1 MLYKVFII
9 VSMSKKSRI
18 NSSYFCYC
26 YFWLVGKSNTPCMLT
41 QEKVAHR
48 KGHALSDQ
56 CGMWKSLSG
65 VWLCNP
71 MDYTVHG
78 TLQARTLEW
87 VAFPFS
93 RGSSQPRDRTQVSLT
108 AGGFFTNWA
117 MRESLGF
124 ISYNTVLCVC
134 GHPSEPFAMETY
146 TNMVMM
152 FCCAVSNK
160 VSVSDPEPHVFC
172 QHLWNCGRL
181 ACSLEA
187 V

>member
-1 MLYKVFII
+1 MICHSTFILLKDHQISTSEINIYRYLNSLVLWKWKV
-9 VSMSKKSRI
+9 
-18 NSSYFCYC
+18 
-26 YFWLVGKSNTPCMLT
+26 
-41 QEKVAHR
+41 KV
-48 KGHALSDQ
+48 KVVQS
-56 CGMWKSLSG
+56 CPT
-65 VWLCNP
+65 LC
-71 MDYTVHG
+71 DCIVHG
-78 TLQARTLEW
+78 SLQPRILEW